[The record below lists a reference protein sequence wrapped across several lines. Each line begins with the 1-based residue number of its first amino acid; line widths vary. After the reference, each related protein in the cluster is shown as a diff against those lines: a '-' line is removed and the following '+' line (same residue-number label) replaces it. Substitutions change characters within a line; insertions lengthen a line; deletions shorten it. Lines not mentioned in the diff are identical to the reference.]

1 MDEEIAKAVKALR
14 AAEQT
19 LRERVTYGALCAVI
33 EAERKLDKL
42 LKEAKP

>member
-19 LRERVTYGALCAVI
+19 LRERMTYKALQDVMA
-33 EAERKLDKL
+33 AEQRLNQL
-42 LKEAKP
+42 LEEAKS